1 MKTSLL
7 TCAVLMLLALPLG
20 LLGQTPAPVLTE
32 LERDLAALVEE
43 AKPSVVAVA
52 AKVVTSY
59 ESRRESRLFGLWGEK
74 RERRTV
80 TLQNVGSG
88 LVVDD
93 SGHVVTRTSVVAG
106 AEEIVVRLCDGRA
119 VPADFVG
126 TDQGTGLAVVRIPAT
141 YARRARFGSA
151 RTLRSGSW
159 VTLVGGSLGMAP
171 SVSFGLVNAVRHDGL
186 LQLSAPITAGSAG
199 SPLFNTKGEVVG
211 LVAAAVDRRSQER
224 SLIPAGEVP
233 TYVLAYPID
242 HVLTAVQR
250 VIELEGAGDGWLGI
264 TVITTDSS
272 DKPTVTAVVP
282 GGPAHRAGVLP
293 GDVLLRFAGKEIATS
308 EDAARAVRA
317 TAPGAA
323 VTLEVE
329 REGQPLALQ
338 VTVGQR
344 PPSAMSAVDH
354 APPGPWLQGSYVPPK
369 DPAKSDARSLEETVR
384 LLQRRLGELEKEIRS
399 LRRSRSTP

>member
-1 MKTSLL
+1 MKMKLL
-7 TCAVLMLLALPLG
+7 IRAAHTLLALPVA

-59 ESRRESRLFGLWGEK
+59 ESRREGRLFGLWGEK

-126 TDQGTGLAVVRIPAT
+126 ADHGTGLAVVRIPAA
-141 YARRARFGSA
+141 YARRARFGSP

-159 VTLVGGSLGMAP
+159 VTVVGGSLGVAP

-186 LQLSAPITAGSAG
+186 LQLSAPIAAGSAG

-211 LVAAAVDRRSQER
+211 LVAAAVDRRSQGR

-233 TYVLAYPID
+233 AYLLAYPID
-242 HVLTAVQR
+242 HVLSAVQR
-250 VIELEGAGDGWLGI
+250 IIELEGAGHGWLGI
-264 TVITTDSS
+264 TVISTDSC
-272 DKPTVTAVVP
+272 DKPTVTAVVQ
-282 GGPAHRAGVLP
+282 GSPAHRAGVCQ
-293 GDVLLRFAGKEIATS
+293 GDVLLRFAGKQIATS

-317 TAPGAA
+317 TAPGTA

-329 REGQPLALQ
+329 REGQPLTLQ
-338 VTVGQR
+338 VTVGRR
-344 PPSAMSAVDH
+344 PSPAMLTADNAQAGLWLH
-354 APPGPWLQGSYVPPK
+354 EPHLPPA
-369 DPAKSDARSLEETVR
+369 DPARSDARSLEETVR

-399 LRRSRSTP
+399 LRRTGSTP